1 MNPII
6 AVGEIYPVFQWLYE
20 LLESLGLPHPWID
33 VIMYAGLGAMVF
45 GLLSLFALF
54 LVWWERKIAAH
65 IQQRF
70 GPMRVGWHGWYQTI
84 MDAVKLLQ
92 KEDIRVAIRDK
103 AVFFWAP
110 VVCFVAAFLAYVAMP
125 FGEGLIVADLNIG
138 LLYIMAVTTFTII
151 ALLMAGWGSHNKY
164 ALLGG
169 MRSAAQA
176 VSYEV
181 PMAVSLLVV
190 VLFAGSLSMNSIV
203 EAQSGWIWNW
213 FIFKPVVGQVA
224 FFTYVIAAVA
234 EANRTPFDIPEAESE
249 LVAGYNVEYSGMK
262 FAMFFLAE
270 FVNLFTVSAI
280 AVTVFL
286 GGWNGPFLPSWLW
299 FLLKTFSMVLLLML
313 FRWTYPRLRVDQ
325 LMKFAWKFLV
335 PVTFVNLIVAGLI
348 KFFFYQNGNEVL
360 W

>member
-1 MNPII
+1 MSFWPI
-6 AVGEIYPVFQWLYE
+6 AVFELAPLFAWLFE
-20 LLESLGLPHPWID
+20 KLAATGLPEAWLMPISYAVLGG
-33 VIMYAGLGAMVF
+33 VIF
-45 GLLSLFALF
+45 GTLSVLALF

-103 AVFFWAP
+103 VVFFWAP
-110 VVCFVAAFLAYVAMP
+110 VLCFVAAFLAYVVMP
-125 FGEGLIVADLNIG
+125 FGKGLIVADLNIG
-138 LLYIMAVTTFTII
+138 ILYIMAVTTFTII

-169 MRSAAQA
+169 MRSAAQI

-181 PMAVSLLVV
+181 PMAVSLLTV
-190 VLFAGSLSMNSIV
+190 VLFVGSLSMVDIV
-203 EAQSGWIWNW
+203 EAQSGWFWNW

-224 FFTYVIAAVA
+224 FVTYLIAAVA
-234 EANRTPFDIPEAESE
+234 EANRVPFDIPEAESE

-280 AVTVFL
+280 AVTLFL
-286 GGWNGPFLPSWLW
+286 GGWHGPEFLPSWFW
-299 FLLKTFSMVLLLML
+299 FFLKSFSMVLLLML

-325 LMKFAWKFLV
+325 LMKFAWKFLI
-335 PVTFVNLIVAGLI
+335 PVTFANLMLAGWV
-348 KFFFYQNGNEVL
+348 KYAG
-360 W
+360 WYW